1 MSTSG
6 GCSTPGPFSELDS
19 DICGTVHFSDG
30 SIVEIE
36 GRGTILFTCKSGEH
50 RALMG
55 VYYIPYL
62 TTNILSLDQMDEA
75 GCRVDN
81 NAGLLRI
88 FDQRQQ
94 LLVKVR

>member
-1 MSTSG
+1 MTG
-6 GCSTPGPFSELDS
+6 ARGAFSELDF
-19 DICGTVHFSDG
+19 DICGTVRFSDG

-50 RALMG
+50 RALTE
-55 VYYIPYL
+55 VYYIPHL
-62 TTNILSLDQMDEA
+62 TMNILSLSQMDEA
-75 GCRVDN
+75 GCRVDI